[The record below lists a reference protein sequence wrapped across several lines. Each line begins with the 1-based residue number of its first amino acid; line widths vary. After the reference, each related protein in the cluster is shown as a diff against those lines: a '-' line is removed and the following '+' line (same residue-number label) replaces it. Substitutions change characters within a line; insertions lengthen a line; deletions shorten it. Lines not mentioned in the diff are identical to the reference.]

1 MSLDTSSING
11 PMTIKRSLNNIL
23 ASLNIAQ
30 AKGSYSLRESAII
43 FSSLQK
49 LNDFVNKYEKAENE
63 EENVLQEV
71 QSSTVKPDLNIV
83 DNKEN
88 ISSASLPEINL
99 NTNQETIEI

>member
-1 MSLDTSSING
+1 MSLDTSSITG

-30 AKGSYSLRESAII
+30 GKGAYSLRESAII

-49 LNDFVNKYEKAENE
+49 LNEFVNKYENLEN
-63 EENVLQEV
+63 ENVLQSI
-71 QSSTVKPDLNIV
+71 QSSTVKPDVPIID

-88 ISSASLPEINL
+88 QETLPEINL
-99 NTNQETIEI
+99 NAIEETIEI